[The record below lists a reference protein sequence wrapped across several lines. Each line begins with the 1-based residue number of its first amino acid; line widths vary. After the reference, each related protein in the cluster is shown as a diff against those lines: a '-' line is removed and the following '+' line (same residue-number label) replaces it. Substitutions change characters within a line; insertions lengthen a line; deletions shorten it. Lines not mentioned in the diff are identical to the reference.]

1 MLPKLSRLCICYAHA
16 TVCRQGRM
24 TDWAQYI
31 KSLRNC
37 AIIALQGTRV
47 PQRETELEC
56 IQTQNYT
63 VYHSGYNKVCS
74 SHSGVSIIVNHKF
87 ICPKS
92 IHSYWIPSEHKLQG
106 RILGIRIRGERYDTM
121 HITIYYP
128 PYTTD
133 YSNQL
138 CAQICKSVE
147 KCIQELPN
155 RCMPVLY
162 FDGNSSL
169 GKLRP
174 KWEQ

>member
-1 MLPKLSRLCICYAHA
+1 M
-16 TVCRQGRM
+16 
-24 TDWAQYI
+24 
-31 KSLRNC
+31 
-37 AIIALQGTRV
+37 
-47 PQRETELEC
+47 
-56 IQTQNYT
+56 
-63 VYHSGYNKVCS
+63 YHSGYNKVCS
-74 SHSGVSIIVNHKF
+74 SHSGVSIILNHKF

-169 GKLRP
+169 GQLRTKVGTVDVNSNVCGP
-174 KWEQ
+174 HGIGVENPNGTLIRQMLERNGIYIPATYYETEYTYIS